1 MGLFYCVTAMGEVI
15 DWGSRNAHGLIME
28 GACDRSVPVMGM
40 ETGNALGERRWN
52 LSMMIMQ

>member
-1 MGLFYCVTAMGEVI
+1 MGLFYCSRPWGGVI
-15 DWGSRNAHGLIME
+15 DCGSRNAHGLIME

-40 ETGNALGERRWN
+40 ETVGALMERRWN